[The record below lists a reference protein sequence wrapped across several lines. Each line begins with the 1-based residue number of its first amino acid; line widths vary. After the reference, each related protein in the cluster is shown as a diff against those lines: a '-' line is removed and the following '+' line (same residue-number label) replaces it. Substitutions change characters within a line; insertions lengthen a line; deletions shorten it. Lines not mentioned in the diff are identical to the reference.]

1 MVYHYLISK
10 KESFIDELFKKSF
23 DSALFFI
30 FFSSN
35 ILQMKTVD
43 ISGILTKIVGV
54 EGKQLLTNFTANC

>member
-35 ILQMKTVD
+35 ILQMTVD

>member
-35 ILQMKTVD
+35 ILQMTVD
-43 ISGILTKIVGV
+43 IS
-54 EGKQLLTNFTANC
+54 GKQLLTNFTANC